1 MKGLRAVVAHLRREA
16 LVASVRAFEAARAR
30 QPALAAHAD
39 AASVLA
45 ALADDLE
52 ETMSA
57 RDALAVAL
65 LREHHL
71 HPRGPWRSLL
81 VVAFEPML
89 GRLRSRLVSNAVP
102 RDELDQTVLCA
113 FLLAVDQVAPRNL
126 SHHVPV
132 RLRQR
137 TQRHVFRFLRKE
149 RQEQH
154 AEIDVERLAT
164 RESES
169 DLSVEAELQTAIGG
183 SDLQELLRRGW
194 EVGLSQQSKQ
204 VIQATVLDG
213 VPLRRYVAQ
222 RCSGTDADREQL
234 YQRFKRARSRALR
247 RLRRFAETPPPQLAF
262 RFG

>member
-1 MKGLRAVVAHLRREA
+1 MKGLRAVIAHLRREA
-16 LVASVRAFEAARAR
+16 LVASVRAFDAARAR
-30 QPALAAHAD
+30 QPELAAHPD
-39 AASVLA
+39 AGSVLA
-45 ALADDLE
+45 ALVDDRE
-52 ETMSA
+52 ETMPA
-57 RDALAVAL
+57 RDALTAAL

-89 GRLRSRLVSNAVP
+89 GRLRCRLITNSVP
-102 RDELDQTVLCA
+102 REELDQTVLCS
-113 FLLAVDQVAPRNL
+113 FLLAVDQLAPRNL

-154 AEIDVERLAT
+154 AEVDVERLSA
-164 RESES
+164 REAEP
-169 DLSVEAELQTAIGG
+169 DTAAEAELRAAMGG
-183 SDLQELLRRGW
+183 VDLQELLRRGW
-194 EVGLSQQSKQ
+194 EVGLSPQSKQ
-204 VIQATVLDG
+204 VIQATVLEG

-222 RCSGTDADREQL
+222 RCHGSDADREQL

-247 RLRRFAETPPPQLAF
+247 RLRRFAESPPPQLAF